1 MKAFI
6 HQPGMYDIELK
17 KGHTF
22 RYDIWF
28 GGEPP
33 PIVTWEK
40 NGMVIAP
47 EERISM
53 ELFAKKTVYCE
64 RNTVL
69 TVKKADRAKD
79 TGTYKIRLSCEGG
92 SFEATGY
99 VNVLDVPGK
108 PRMVK
113 ADEVR
118 LSPPAFIYFHNC
130 LGPSRACEAELGCP
144 RRRWRNPYPQI
155 SSEDDGSGL
164 Q

>member
-1 MKAFI
+1 
-6 HQPGMYDIELK
+6 MYDIELK

-33 PIVTWEK
+33 PIVTWER

-47 EERISM
+47 DERISM

-69 TVKKADRAKD
+69 TVKKADRAKL

-108 PRMVK
+108 LRMVK
-113 ADEVR
+113 TDEVR
-118 LSPPAFIYFHNC
+118 LPLPPCIHIFTQ
-130 LGPSRACEAELGCP
+130 LSR
-144 RRRWRNPYPQI
+144 
-155 SSEDDGSGL
+155 SEQSM
-164 Q
+164 

>member
-1 MKAFI
+1 MKAILLIRLYHILLFSVKAFI

-33 PIVTWEK
+33 PIESWERD
-40 NGMVIAP
+40 GVVLAP
-47 EERISM
+47 DERTTM

-79 TGTYKIRLSCEGG
+79 TGTYKIRLQCEGG
-92 SFEATGY
+92 SFEATGF
-99 VNVLDVPGK
+99 VNVLDVPSK
-108 PRMVK
+108 PRLVK
-113 ADEVR
+113 PDEV
-118 LSPPAFIYFHNC
+118 
-130 LGPSRACEAELGCP
+130 SRAGTSH
-144 RRRWRNPYPQI
+144 QI
-155 SSEDDGSGL
+155 
-164 Q
+164 